1 MMRELKIDFTSS
13 DLPDIG
19 SGNEQHIA
27 GEFKW
32 FSGIWES
39 ENIMH
44 SSRHA

>member
-1 MMRELKIDFTSS
+1 MRELKIDFTIS
-13 DLPDIG
+13 DLSDID
-19 SGNEQHIA
+19 SGNEHVA

-39 ENIMH
+39 ENIMG

>member
-1 MMRELKIDFTSS
+1 MVRELKIDCTSS
-13 DLPDIG
+13 DLSDID
-19 SGNEQHIA
+19 SENELQIT

-39 ENIMH
+39 ENIMD

>member
-1 MMRELKIDFTSS
+1 MMVELKIDFTIS
-13 DLPDIG
+13 DLSDID

-39 ENIMH
+39 ENITD